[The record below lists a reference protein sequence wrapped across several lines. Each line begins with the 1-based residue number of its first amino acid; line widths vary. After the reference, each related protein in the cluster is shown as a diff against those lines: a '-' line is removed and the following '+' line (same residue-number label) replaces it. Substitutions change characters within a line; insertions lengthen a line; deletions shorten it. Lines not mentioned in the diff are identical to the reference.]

1 MLGALAVVASGC
13 ALFGSGDVSSR
24 SASDLSDG
32 MRPVP
37 TVPATDTDVAASGVD
52 PDESIDPDA
61 SGDPDAV
68 STPPVTD
75 DLLDPRPDPDT
86 PDVLP
91 PLPESPV
98 VDACIRM
105 AELAAA
111 ESIAAA
117 VGAPTA
123 VESVDERT
131 CRFTAGST
139 IAEVHFVTESTVE
152 TDWFRRDRIE
162 PVGAV
167 SADAVGIAEFLAP
180 GSDPAPGYTI
190 ALLSR
195 RQGAVIAVAGT
206 PDAREIAEQLAML
219 VDGAL

>member
-1 MLGALAVVASGC
+1 VLGALTVVTSGC
-13 ALFGSGDVSSR
+13 ALFGSDDVSSR
-24 SASDLSDG
+24 SASDLADV

-37 TVPATDTDVAASGVD
+37 TVPSPTSDTEVA
-52 PDESIDPDA
+52 ES
-61 SGDPDAV
+61 SGDPDAGLV
-68 STPPVTD
+68 PTETD
-75 DLLDPRPDPDT
+75 VLVDPRPDPDA
-86 PDVLP
+86 PSMLP

-98 VDACIRM
+98 VDACARM

-111 ESIAAA
+111 ESIATA
-117 VGAPTA
+117 VGAPA
-123 VESVDERT
+123 SAESVDEHT
-131 CRFTAGST
+131 CRFSAGSA
-139 IAEVHFVTESTVE
+139 IVEVHFVTESTVE

-167 SADAVGIAEFLAP
+167 SGDAVGISEFLAP

-195 RQGAVIAVAGT
+195 RQGAVIAVAGS
-206 PDAREIAEQLAML
+206 PDDRATAEGLAKL